1 MRVKCVDATGVPQA
15 SGQVRT
21 PTDTHT
27 SPSRPPRV
35 PQCMI
40 RATGIEIAL
49 LLNGDPQALVRYQGW
64 CLQGRRFAPKEGQ
77 GRRRVA
83 GLFTA
88 KICEKLT

>member
-1 MRVKCVDATGVPQA
+1 
-15 SGQVRT
+15 
-21 PTDTHT
+21 
-27 SPSRPPRV
+27 
-35 PQCMI
+35 MI

-49 LLNGDPQALVRYQGW
+49 LLNGDPQALVLYQGW
-64 CLQGRRFAPKEGQ
+64 YLQGSRFAHKEGQ